1 MYCPM
6 GLDCRQMT
14 GVDYKCSNIS
24 ACHEHSRKPS
34 MVKIVFYVLNQQ
46 ICQLE
51 DIKVNEKSL
60 TELLQETNHDLE
72 SVLANLDNFVISN
85 RRTDELA

>member
-1 MYCPM
+1 MD
-6 GLDCRQMT
+6 LDCRQMT

-24 ACHEHSRKPS
+24 TCMENSHKPS
-34 MVKIVFYVLNQQ
+34 MVKIVFYLLNQQ
-46 ICQLE
+46 MCKLK
-51 DIKVNEKSL
+51 DIFVNEKSL
-60 TELLQETNHDLE
+60 AELLQETNHDLE

>member
-6 GLDCRQMT
+6 GLDCRGMA

-24 ACHEHSRKPS
+24 TCMEHSRKPS

-46 ICQLE
+46 MCKLE
-51 DIKVNEKSL
+51 DIKVNEQL
-60 TELLQETNHDLE
+60 LGELLQESNQDLE
-72 SVLANLDNFVISN
+72 SLLANLDNFVITQHRN
-85 RRTDELA
+85 D